1 MARQSPFSTCGRLQ
15 TAGVSVLYT
24 EDMGA
29 PTAIDGIQLI
39 NPLI

>member
-1 MARQSPFSTCGRLQ
+1 MARQSPFS
-15 TAGVSVLYT
+15 GVSVLYT